1 MAGSIERSSS
11 KSLSEQSHNPWER
24 CSFRAM
30 GRRVKRF
37 PLLLTFSLVGTISG
51 WSQAHNQ
58 FEVDATAGYRLG
70 GGSDVMTGGQK
81 GWIGFDGA
89 PSYGGIFGYRL
100 QPDGFIFLSYSRQ
113 QAALTYTADAGGSAT
128 SGVSV
133 EYLHFG
139 GNLETTRGLL
149 TPYLGISVGATRF
162 ADLSGQSGDQQ
173 WFFSAA
179 LDGGVKFEVHEFVH
193 LRLLGRLPFT
203 VLSSDATVLC
213 PGGGCV
219 VDPDGQPM
227 VQVELQGGIGVSF

>member
-1 MAGSIERSSS
+1 
-11 KSLSEQSHNPWER
+11 
-24 CSFRAM
+24 M

-37 PLLLTFSLVGTISG
+37 PLLLIVTLVGTISG
-51 WSQAHNQ
+51 WCKAHNQ

-70 GGSDVMTGGQK
+70 GGAGVTIEGQE

-100 QPDGFIFLSYSRQ
+100 QPDGFVFLSYSRQ
-113 QAALTYTADAGGSAT
+113 QAALTYTGDAGASAT

-139 GNLETTRGLL
+139 GNIETTRGRL
-149 TPYLGISVGATRF
+149 TPYIGVSVGATRF
-162 ADLSGQSGDQQ
+162 ADLSGNSGQQ

-219 VDPDGQPM
+219 AAPEGQPM
-227 VQVELQGGIGVSF
+227 VQVELQGGVGVSF